1 MTKRPL
7 SPHLQIYRLPL
18 NAWLSITHRITGF
31 AINGSY
37 FVLILL
43 LLVLLNG
50 EKAWS
55 GVEPLFGSFVFKG
68 LVYLSV
74 LAILYHMF
82 NGIRHLL
89 WDNLVG
95 LEKNQVVRTSW
106 LVIICTLISF
116 IYWMLSL

>member
-1 MTKRPL
+1 MKKRPL

-18 NAWLSITHRITGF
+18 NAWLSISHRITGF

-37 FVLILL
+37 FILVILL
-43 LLVLLNG
+43 LFLLNG

-55 GVEPLFGSFVFKG
+55 GIEPLLATFWFKAI
-68 LVYLSV
+68 VYLSV
-74 LAILYHMF
+74 LAIFYHIF

-89 WDNLVG
+89 WDNLIG

-116 IYWMLSL
+116 IYWVLSL